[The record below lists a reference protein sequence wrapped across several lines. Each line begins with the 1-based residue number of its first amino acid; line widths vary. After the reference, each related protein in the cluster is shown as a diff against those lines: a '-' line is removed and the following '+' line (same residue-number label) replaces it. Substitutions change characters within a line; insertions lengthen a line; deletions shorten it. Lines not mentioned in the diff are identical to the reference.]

1 MDNKSKNGVIYAV
14 AAYMLWGVLPIYWKL
29 FKGVSPMHVLANR
42 ILWAFVFMAIWLAVT
57 GKFGDFLSAFKVR
70 HNITLIFAASVL
82 IAVNWGVFI
91 WAVGDGRI
99 LETSLGYYINPL
111 IAVALGIII
120 FKEKLN
126 KFQVVSIV
134 LAFIGIM
141 VRSLGLGAFPWVSL
155 TLAFSFGIYSAI
167 KKYVPVSSAIGLA
180 VETAMLFPLALGFII
195 YEEITG
201 KGTFFNPTVSASNII
216 LLILSGAITAIPL
229 LLFAK
234 GAKRLKLSTVG
245 FIQYIGPSLMLMTGV
260 FIYGEKFNT
269 SVAVSFVFIWAAC
282 LVYLL
287 GSRNKNGKVS

>member
-1 MDNKSKNGVIYAV
+1 MDDKSKKGVIYAV

-29 FKGVSPMHVLANR
+29 LKGISPIHVLANR
-42 ILWAFVFMAIWLAVT
+42 IVWAFVFMAIWLAVT
-57 GKFGDFLSAFKVR
+57 GKFNDFISAFSVKR
-70 HNITLIFAASVL
+70 NITFIFIASVL

-126 KFQVVSIV
+126 KFQVVSIA
-134 LAFIGIM
+134 LAFVGIM
-141 VRSLGLGAFPWVSL
+141 VRALGLGTFPWVSL

-167 KKYVPVSSAIGLA
+167 KKYVPVSSAISLA

-201 KGTFFNPTVSASNII
+201 KGTFVNPTVSALHII
-216 LLILSGAITAIPL
+216 LLILSGVITAIPL

-260 FIYGEKFNT
+260 FIYGEKFET
-269 SVAVSFVFIWAAC
+269 TVAVSFVFIWAAC